1 MNIVKEPILIENVI
15 ILGVRT
21 KYRMLIINI
30 MLNTD
35 SMVTVIN
42 IIFPNKTWRV
52 AICFEGI
59 GNLWHLSHMNNENLF
74 GITTELHDFMLT
86 RAP

>member
-1 MNIVKEPILIENVI
+1 MLTTPEMNIVKEPILIENVI

-42 IIFPNKTWRV
+42 IIFPNKT
-52 AICFEGI
+52 
-59 GNLWHLSHMNNENLF
+59 
-74 GITTELHDFMLT
+74 
-86 RAP
+86 